1 MSTSEE
7 LQKLAASFHALR
19 HTARSDEDILSWLQ
33 ANTAFAPEVPACMLP
48 YLVIKLND
56 DETYTGTAEKKDV
69 LARYVAV
76 DYKAVPPSGP
86 EKGISLSDFVDLLST
101 KTFVVHNN
109 QSRVHVERTIRL
121 RLPALEWPYAAALAA
136 WEVFSTDRPP
146 SKEFCANV
154 ENTWEKVFPNKP
166 WSFIQSGF
174 VTGIL
179 PEDPTLFVEWACADS
194 LTTNATLAL
203 PTNLNP

>member
-1 MSTSEE
+1 MITSEDE
-7 LQKLAASFHALR
+7 QNLVASFHALR

-33 ANTAFAPEVPACMLP
+33 SNTAFAPEVPECMIP

-56 DETYTGTAEKKDV
+56 DETYTGTAENKDV
-69 LARYVAV
+69 LARNVAV
-76 DYKAVPPSGP
+76 DYKAVPPNGP
-86 EKGISLSDFVDLLST
+86 AKGISMSDFEDLLST

-136 WEVFSTDRPP
+136 WEVLTTDRPP
-146 SKEFCANV
+146 SKEFYGNI
-154 ENTWEKVFPNKP
+154 EKTWEKVFPTKP
-166 WSFIQSGF
+166 WSFVQSGF

-179 PEDPTLFVEWACADS
+179 PDDPTLFVEWACSASPTSAVTQD
-194 LTTNATLAL
+194 L
-203 PTNLNP
+203 PTDLNP